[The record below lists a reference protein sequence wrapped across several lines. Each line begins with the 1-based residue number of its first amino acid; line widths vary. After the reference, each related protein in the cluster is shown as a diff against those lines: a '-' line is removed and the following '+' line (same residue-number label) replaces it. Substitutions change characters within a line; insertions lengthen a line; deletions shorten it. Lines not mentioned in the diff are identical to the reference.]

1 MRRRHPYLA
10 VRSEGGD
17 RGDPAPRRQGGAAA
31 RAGQGGRG
39 DARQPWALRQ
49 VVVLRVS
56 KTDPC
61 GGGGGA
67 RVTKVKLI
75 EPQDALLLGQ
85 VYRLVTLQGA
95 CHPSFRGSLFLV
107 ARFLRSGGEAS

>member
-1 MRRRHPYLA
+1 M
-10 VRSEGGD
+10 
-17 RGDPAPRRQGGAAA
+17 
-31 RAGQGGRG
+31 
-39 DARQPWALRQ
+39 
-49 VVVLRVS
+49 VLRVS

-61 GGGGGA
+61 GGGGGGA

-107 ARFLRSGGEAS
+107 ARFLRSGGDAS